1 MRINYRL
8 GWLAVGGRGGRRAG
22 SRVPLDLDGGRDTKQ
37 RGEDEAV
44 VSADLQTNEHAS
56 ERDGQPADLSF
67 RLEVREKKKR
77 KKKKERGKGG
87 HVECGMRVRVS
98 EARGLSACVC
108 VAECRCCVWLGEE
121 GGQVPWQ
128 CCYRRPWTISSLHQ
142 PPMAHVEARSQNA
155 GLVITRT
162 ISTRRDDAHRTSP
175 TLTPSAGASS
185 ELANR
190 HSHLPV
196 GRALEEQLFLPP
208 AARGIASF
216 AAVCDVFMRWK
227 CSNYCVRCAVNGLLG

>member
-1 MRINYRL
+1 MGYNLAALLRPGNICAGGTSRSRRPNIVGAVRHCARDGSQSSAL
-8 GWLAVGGRGGRRAG
+8 RVGHALRSSQTTCCSWLPCCAG
-22 SRVPLDLDGGRDTKQ
+22 
-37 RGEDEAV
+37 
-44 VSADLQTNEHAS
+44 TNEGS
-56 ERDGQPADLSF
+56 GRLSHNEI
-67 RLEVREKKKR
+67 RYCLPQT
-77 KKKKERGKGG
+77 
-87 HVECGMRVRVS
+87 
-98 EARGLSACVC
+98 GLSSTMGDLITAP
-108 VAECRCCVWLGEE
+108 A
-121 GGQVPWQ
+121 
-128 CCYRRPWTISSLHQ
+128 
-142 PPMAHVEARSQNA
+142 AHVEARSQNA

-216 AAVCDVFMRWK
+216 AAVCAAKSVPTF
-227 CSNYCVRCAVNGLLG
+227 SNYLVGVVVNGLLG

>member
-1 MRINYRL
+1 MRLLLVLLLCWCLLVACGHALRSQTACCS
-8 GWLAVGGRGGRRAG
+8 WLPCCAG
-22 SRVPLDLDGGRDTKQ
+22 
-37 RGEDEAV
+37 
-44 VSADLQTNEHAS
+44 TNEGS
-56 ERDGQPADLSF
+56 GRLSHNEI
-67 RLEVREKKKR
+67 RYCLPQT
-77 KKKKERGKGG
+77 
-87 HVECGMRVRVS
+87 
-98 EARGLSACVC
+98 GLSSTMDDLITAP
-108 VAECRCCVWLGEE
+108 A
-121 GGQVPWQ
+121 
-128 CCYRRPWTISSLHQ
+128 
-142 PPMAHVEARSQNA
+142 AHVEARSQNA

-216 AAVCDVFMRWK
+216 AAVCAAKSVPTF
-227 CSNYCVRCAVNGLLG
+227 SNYLVGVVVNGLLG

>member
-1 MRINYRL
+1 MRLLLAAPLLVLARGHAL
-8 GWLAVGGRGGRRAG
+8 RSQTACCSWLPCCAG
-22 SRVPLDLDGGRDTKQ
+22 
-37 RGEDEAV
+37 
-44 VSADLQTNEHAS
+44 TNEGS
-56 ERDGQPADLSF
+56 GRLSHNEI
-67 RLEVREKKKR
+67 RYCLPQT
-77 KKKKERGKGG
+77 
-87 HVECGMRVRVS
+87 
-98 EARGLSACVC
+98 GLSSTMDDLITAP
-108 VAECRCCVWLGEE
+108 A
-121 GGQVPWQ
+121 
-128 CCYRRPWTISSLHQ
+128 
-142 PPMAHVEARSQNA
+142 AHVEARSQNA

-216 AAVCDVFMRWK
+216 AAVCDVFLRCK
-227 CSNYCVRCAVNGLLG
+227 CSNYCVRSAVNRLWISRQSS

>member
-1 MRINYRL
+1 MALRCALALAACCSFAGACLWPCAAQPNSLAARSS
-8 GWLAVGGRGGRRAG
+8 WLPCCAG
-22 SRVPLDLDGGRDTKQ
+22 
-37 RGEDEAV
+37 
-44 VSADLQTNEHAS
+44 TNEGS
-56 ERDGQPADLSF
+56 GRLSHNEI
-67 RLEVREKKKR
+67 RYCLPQT
-77 KKKKERGKGG
+77 
-87 HVECGMRVRVS
+87 
-98 EARGLSACVC
+98 GLSSTM
-108 VAECRCCVWLGEE
+108 GELITA
-121 GGQVPWQ
+121 PA
-128 CCYRRPWTISSLHQ
+128 
-142 PPMAHVEARSQNA
+142 AHVEARSENA

>member
-1 MRINYRL
+1 MRSLLAACGTAVCSCACCLLLLCWCLFRGHAL
-8 GWLAVGGRGGRRAG
+8 RSQTACCSWLPCCAG
-22 SRVPLDLDGGRDTKQ
+22 
-37 RGEDEAV
+37 
-44 VSADLQTNEHAS
+44 TNEGS
-56 ERDGQPADLSF
+56 GRLSHNEI
-67 RLEVREKKKR
+67 RYCLPQT
-77 KKKKERGKGG
+77 
-87 HVECGMRVRVS
+87 
-98 EARGLSACVC
+98 GLSSTMGDLITAP
-108 VAECRCCVWLGEE
+108 A
-121 GGQVPWQ
+121 
-128 CCYRRPWTISSLHQ
+128 
-142 PPMAHVEARSQNA
+142 AHVEARSQNA

-185 ELANR
+185 ELASR

>member
-1 MRINYRL
+1 MRSLLAACGTAVCSLLRL
-8 GWLAVGGRGGRRAG
+8 LLAAPLLVLACGHALRSQTACCSWLPCCAG
-22 SRVPLDLDGGRDTKQ
+22 
-37 RGEDEAV
+37 
-44 VSADLQTNEHAS
+44 TNEGS
-56 ERDGQPADLSF
+56 GRLSHNEI
-67 RLEVREKKKR
+67 RYCLPQT
-77 KKKKERGKGG
+77 
-87 HVECGMRVRVS
+87 
-98 EARGLSACVC
+98 GLSSTMGDLITAP
-108 VAECRCCVWLGEE
+108 A
-121 GGQVPWQ
+121 
-128 CCYRRPWTISSLHQ
+128 
-142 PPMAHVEARSQNA
+142 AHVEARSQNA

-216 AAVCDVFMRWK
+216 AAVCAAI
-227 CSNYCVRCAVNGLLG
+227 SAVVLFELLRAARREQASRLTS

>member
-1 MRINYRL
+1 MGLAALMFNALAARCVWHCGVLLRL
-8 GWLAVGGRGGRRAG
+8 LLAAPLLVLACGHALRSQTACCSWLPCCAG
-22 SRVPLDLDGGRDTKQ
+22 
-37 RGEDEAV
+37 
-44 VSADLQTNEHAS
+44 TNEGS
-56 ERDGQPADLSF
+56 GRLSHNEI
-67 RLEVREKKKR
+67 RYCLPQT
-77 KKKKERGKGG
+77 
-87 HVECGMRVRVS
+87 
-98 EARGLSACVC
+98 GLSSTMDDLITAP
-108 VAECRCCVWLGEE
+108 A
-121 GGQVPWQ
+121 
-128 CCYRRPWTISSLHQ
+128 
-142 PPMAHVEARSQNA
+142 AHVEARSQNA
-155 GLVITRT
+155 GLVTTRT